1 MASRAFDREMS
12 RTGVIRPR
20 RFGRWRANTGVLGD
34 WAAFLIP
41 ISGAFLVNVG
51 GMLPY
56 AEILFLLSFPFLI
69 LKRGKRIFDREY
81 RTAYLLMGL
90 WAFSQAL
97 TDIFVDAAPANRIK
111 GLARVAFFALDL
123 ACVAA
128 IIGTSLRR
136 TKIFSIGM
144 ILSLSYSSRA
154 GGGDMALMWKMWLAP
169 AASMAVFLFASPL
182 YVKRRYYAVLLLA
195 VALAAVNLH
204 YAVRGAMVIDLA
216 VGVLLLPIF
225 PQANSG
231 SPSFLRSGP
240 GRVVILLGLSMVA
253 VWASQQVLRMA
264 ANAGL
269 FSENDQAKFEQQSQ
283 GKLGIIFGGRPE
295 GLVAARA
302 IMDSPILG
310 HGSYAVDYKYYELLQ
325 EYRYRFGYAEGDD
338 AEDVEEPGIP
348 THSHLTMSW
357 VEGGFLASLFWFYM
371 LMLIARCIIRL
382 TETPHPLG
390 PFYMYLLISLTW
402 DILFSPF
409 GLTRR
414 MWEAFLLL
422 IMINLLRSKPAQ
434 RGRTDMRVE
443 QKRLG
448 FRPAAM
454 WRPARSFGQTLGS

>member
-1 MASRAFDREMS
+1 
-12 RTGVIRPR
+12 
-20 RFGRWRANTGVLGD
+20 
-34 WAAFLIP
+34 
-41 ISGAFLVNVG
+41 
-51 GMLPY
+51 
-56 AEILFLLSFPFLI
+56 
-69 LKRGKRIFDREY
+69 
-81 RTAYLLMGL
+81 MGL

-128 IIGTSLRR
+128 IIGTSLRK
-136 TKIFSIGM
+136 TEIFSIGM
-144 ILSLSYSSRA
+144 ILSLCYSSRA

-182 YVKRRYYAVLLLA
+182 YVKRKYYAVLLLA
-195 VALAAVNLH
+195 VVLAAVNLH

-216 VGVLLLPIF
+216 VGVLLMPIF
-225 PQANSG
+225 PPGKFRQPFFPSQRSG
-231 SPSFLRSGP
+231 SSRHLARSFHGCRVGQPAGSQDGGKCRAILGKRSGKVRTTVP
-240 GRVVILLGLSMVA
+240 GK
-253 VWASQQVLRMA
+253 
-264 ANAGL
+264 AG
-269 FSENDQAKFEQQSQ
+269 NY
-283 GKLGIIFGGRPE
+283 FGGRPE

-414 MWEAFLLL
+414 MWEAFLLV

-434 RGRTDMRVE
+434 RGRTDMRV
-443 QKRLG
+443 KPKHLG

-454 WRPARSFGQTLGS
+454 WRPAQSFGQTLRSWGVDCHRGW